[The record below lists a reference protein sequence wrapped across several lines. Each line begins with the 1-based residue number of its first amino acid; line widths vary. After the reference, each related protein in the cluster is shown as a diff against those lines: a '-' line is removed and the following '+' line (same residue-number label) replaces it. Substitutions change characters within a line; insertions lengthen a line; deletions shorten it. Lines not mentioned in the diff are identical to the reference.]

1 MIVVDGFAI
10 KGGGSDNRTI
20 LPNTCLCVR
29 QNMLCKKAHS
39 DAMQNASMNGGHLF
53 TSKRVPVVDAFTCRV
68 SSNADCV

>member
-39 DAMQNASMNGGHLF
+39 DAM
-53 TSKRVPVVDAFTCRV
+53 
-68 SSNADCV
+68 